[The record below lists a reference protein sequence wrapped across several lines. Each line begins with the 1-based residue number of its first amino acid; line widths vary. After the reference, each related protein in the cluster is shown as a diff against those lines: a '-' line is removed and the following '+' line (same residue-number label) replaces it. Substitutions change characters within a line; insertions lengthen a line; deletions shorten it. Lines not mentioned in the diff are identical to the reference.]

1 MKYFFVKKPALFFL
15 LLLPYAQ
22 TGLSQNKTPV
32 NDSTWQNL
40 PVYLRDRGAGIYTSI
55 FGTYVRHK
63 ELLVHPFFEYYLNND
78 QEYKPGDF
86 GYGPRVDY
94 RGRFRASEEL
104 LFISYGLTDR
114 LAIEIEAAIIQATQY
129 RSPKDNSAMPQK
141 FSESGIG
148 DVQSEFNFR
157 WQKEG
162 PRRPELFSYFEI
174 VYPTRGSR
182 KMIGTGNWEFKLGT
196 GLIRGF
202 PFGTIT
208 LRTSL
213 EYPLEDGKLSWGGF
227 AIEYLK
233 RLSAKWRIYAGVETN
248 QDEVEFITEA
258 QWHINDRVFFRFNNG
273 FGITSKATDWAPDAG
288 IVFSFYKR

>member
-1 MKYFFVKKPALFFL
+1 
-15 LLLPYAQ
+15 
-22 TGLSQNKTPV
+22 
-32 NDSTWQNL
+32 
-40 PVYLRDRGAGIYTSI
+40 VYLRDRGTGIYTSI
-55 FGTYVRHK
+55 FGTYVRHR

-86 GYGPRVDY
+86 VNGPDIDY

-104 LFISYGLTDR
+104 LFIGYGLTDW
-114 LAIEIEAAIIQATQY
+114 LAIEFEAAVIQATQY
-129 RSPKDNSAMPQK
+129 KSPKDNSVMPQK

-182 KMIGTGNWEFKLGT
+182 KMIGTGDWEFKLGT

-202 PFGTIT
+202 HFGTIT

-227 AIEYLK
+227 AVEYLK
-233 RLSAKWRIYAGVETN
+233 KLSAKWRIYVGVETN

-258 QWHINDRVFFRFNNG
+258 QWHITNRIFFRFNNG
-273 FGITSKATDWAPDAG
+273 FGITSKATDWAPDTG
-288 IVFSFYKR
+288 IVFSLYKR

>member
-1 MKYFFVKKPALFFL
+1 MKKTALHFL
-15 LLLPYAQ
+15 VIIVFLPEAV
-22 TGLSQNKTPV
+22 SQNKTV
-32 NDSTWQNL
+32 ANDTARQTL
-40 PVYLRDRGAGIYTSI
+40 PVYLRDRGTGIYTSI
-55 FGTYVRHK
+55 FGTYVRHR

-86 GYGPRVDY
+86 VNGPEIDY

-104 LFISYGLTDR
+104 LFIGYGLTDW
-114 LAIEIEAAIIQATQY
+114 LAIEFEAALIQATQY
-129 RSPKDNSAMPQK
+129 KSPKDNSVMPQK

-182 KMIGTGNWEFKLGT
+182 KMIGTGDWEFKLGT

-202 PFGTIT
+202 HFGTIT

-227 AIEYLK
+227 AVEYLK
-233 RLSAKWRIYAGVETN
+233 RLSSKWRIYIGVEAN

-258 QWHINDRVFFRFNNG
+258 QWHIKDRIYFRFNNG
-273 FGITSKATDWAPDAG
+273 FGITSKATDWAPDTG
-288 IVFSFYKR
+288 IVFSFK